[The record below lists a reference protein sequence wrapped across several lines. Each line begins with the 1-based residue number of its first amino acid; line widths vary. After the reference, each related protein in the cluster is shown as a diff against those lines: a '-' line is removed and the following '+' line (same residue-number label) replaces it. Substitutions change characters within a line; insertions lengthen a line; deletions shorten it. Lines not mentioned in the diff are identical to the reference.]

1 VDRRA
6 FVAGLPLL
14 AAALPSLAKAAPG
27 GPPGGRATRGRLVVG
42 QTPPPLQ
49 LSRISGTEE
58 VTLRGLAGRVVLLDF
73 WATWCSPCRAIMP
86 LLDRMYAQYQP
97 QGLSLLGLSREGEPA
112 IRAHLAANPVNY
124 TIAHDIGGG
133 TTRSYGVRGIPM
145 LVAIDRAGKVREVF
159 VGVDGPTIRR
169 IDALVQRM
177 LAETV

>member
-1 VDRRA
+1 MDRRA

-14 AAALPSLAKAAPG
+14 AASLPSLAKAAPG
-27 GPPGGRATRGRLVVG
+27 GPSGAAPQRGQLVVG
-42 QTPPPLQ
+42 QAPPELRV
-49 LSRISGTEE
+49 SRIAGTEE
-58 VTLRGLAGRVVLLDF
+58 VTLAGLAGRVVLLDF

-86 LLDRMYAQYQP
+86 LLDRMYTRYEP
-97 QGLSLLGLSREGEPA
+97 RGLSLLGLTREGEPA
-112 IRAHLAANPVNY
+112 IRAHLAANPVQY
-124 TIAHDIGGG
+124 TIARDVGG

-169 IDALVQRM
+169 VDALVQRM